1 MTRRATPKPAGP
13 GAAGALDGAFDA
25 GHRDGLLPG
34 PVQHALFVDV
44 DGFEGPL
51 DLLLLLARE
60 QKVDLAQISILALA
74 DQYIAY
80 IEAAHQLRIEIA
92 ADYLVMAA
100 WLAYLKSR
108 LLLPQPRSD
117 AEEPSAGEMAAAL
130 AFHLQRL
137 EAMQRAGQRLM
148 ARPLLGQDRFP
159 CGAPQP
165 MPVVLTGAYADTLYD
180 LLSAYGAL
188 RRRSDHHVL
197 HIAPAELFSMQQA
210 LERLT
215 EILGRLPKGVGT
227 WLDLARFLPEE
238 LRGGLFG
245 RSAVAATFAA
255 GLELARSG
263 HVELRQDEAFGPIYL
278 RTRDGGRRDE

>member
-1 MTRRATPKPAGP
+1 MTSETAIGRQDASGSDD
-13 GAAGALDGAFDA
+13 LFDA
-25 GHRDGLLPG
+25 GHRDGLSPEAR
-34 PVQHALFVDV
+34 QHALFIDV

-51 DLLLLLARE
+51 DLLLTLARD

-74 DQYIAY
+74 EQYIAY

-108 LLLPQPRSD
+108 LLLPQPKED
-117 AEEPSAGEMAAAL
+117 EEQPSAGEMAAAL

-137 EAMQRAGQRLM
+137 EAMQNAGKALM
-148 ARPLLGQDRFP
+148 ARPQLAQDRFA

-165 MPVVLTGAYADTLYD
+165 IPVVVTHAYSDQLFD

-188 RRRSDHHVL
+188 RRRSENTVL
-197 HIAPAELFSMQQA
+197 QIAPAELFSMQQA
-210 LERLT
+210 LERLS
-215 EILGRLPKGVGT
+215 EMLGHLPSGVDN
-227 WLDLARFLPEE
+227 WLDLVRFLPEG
-238 LRGGLFG
+238 LRGGLLG
-245 RSAVAATFAA
+245 RSAVASTFAA

-263 HVELRQDEAFGPIYL
+263 RLELRQDQAFGPIFV
-278 RTRDGGRRDE
+278 RARDGKPADE

>member
-1 MTRRATPKPAGP
+1 MNSETATGRQ
-13 GAAGALDGAFDA
+13 GGTGSDDLFDA
-25 GHRDGLLPG
+25 GHRDGLSPEAR
-34 PVQHALFVDV
+34 QHALFIDV

-51 DLLLLLARE
+51 DLLLTLARD

-74 DQYIAY
+74 EQYIAY

-108 LLLPQPRSD
+108 LLLPQPKED
-117 AEEPSAGEMAAAL
+117 EEQPSAGEMAAAL

-137 EAMQRAGQRLM
+137 EAMQNAGKTLM
-148 ARPLLGQDRFP
+148 ARPQLAQDRFS

-165 MPVVLTGAYADTLYD
+165 IPVVVTHDYSDQLFD

-188 RRRSDHHVL
+188 RRRSENTVL
-197 HIAPAELFSMQQA
+197 QIAPAELFSMQQA
-210 LERLT
+210 LERLS
-215 EILGRLPKGVGT
+215 EMLGRLPSGVDN
-227 WLDLARFLPEE
+227 WLDLVRFLPEG
-238 LRGGLFG
+238 LRGGLMG
-245 RSAVAATFAA
+245 RSAVASTFAA

-263 HVELRQDEAFGPIYL
+263 RLELRQDTAFGPIFV
-278 RTRDGGRRDE
+278 RARDGKPADE

>member
-1 MTRRATPKPAGP
+1 MTDRAVSQPAM
-13 GAAGALDGAFDA
+13 AGLEGAFDA
-25 GHRDGLLPG
+25 GHRDGLAEAE
-34 PVQHALFVDV
+34 QHALFIDV

-51 DLLLLLARE
+51 DLLLTLARD
-60 QKVDLAQISILALA
+60 QKVDLTQISILALA
-74 DQYIAY
+74 EQYIAY

-108 LLLPQPRSD
+108 LLLPQPKGD
-117 AEEPSAGEMAAAL
+117 DEEPSAGEMAAAL

-137 EAMQRAGQRLM
+137 EAMQRAGQRLF
-148 ARPLLGQDRFP
+148 ARPQLGLERFP

-165 MPVVLTGAYADTLYD
+165 IPVVVTGTFADTLYD
-180 LLSAYGAL
+180 LLSAYGAI
-188 RRRSDHHVL
+188 RRREDEQVL

-210 LERLT
+210 LERLS
-215 EILGRLPKGVGT
+215 EILGGLPKGVDT
-227 WLDLARFLPEE
+227 WLDLARFLPDG

-245 RSAVAATFAA
+245 RSAMAATFAA

-278 RTRDGGRRDE
+278 RSRKGGTRRE

>member
-1 MTRRATPKPAGP
+1 MSDKPAAP
-13 GAAGALDGAFDA
+13 PPAAVPDETFDA
-25 GHRDGLLPG
+25 GRRDGLAEPR
-34 PVQHALFVDV
+34 QHALFIDV

-51 DLLLLLARE
+51 DLLLSLARE
-60 QKVDLAQISILALA
+60 QKVDLAHISILALA
-74 DQYIAY
+74 EQYIAY
-80 IEAAHQLRIEIA
+80 IEAAHELRIEIA

-108 LLLPQPRSD
+108 LLLPQPKGD
-117 AEEPSAGEMAAAL
+117 DEEPSADEMAAAL

-148 ARPLLGQDRFP
+148 AQPQLGQTRFA

-165 MPVVLTGAYADTLYD
+165 VPLVLATAWSDTLYD

-188 RRRSDHHVL
+188 RRREEQQVL

-210 LERLT
+210 LERLA
-215 EILGRLPKGVGT
+215 EILGRLPKGVDT
-227 WLDLARFLPEE
+227 WLDLVRFLPEG

-263 HVELRQDEAFGPIYL
+263 HVELRQDRAFGPIYL
-278 RTRDGGRRDE
+278 RSRTSPRRD

>member
-1 MTRRATPKPAGP
+1 MIETANPQPAES
-13 GAAGALDGAFDA
+13 GAHGAFDA
-25 GHRDGLLPG
+25 GHRDGLAPEAA
-34 PVQHALFVDV
+34 QHALFVDV

-51 DLLLLLARE
+51 DLLLTLARE

-108 LLLPQPRSD
+108 LLLPQPKGD
-117 AEEPSAGEMAAAL
+117 EEEPSPGEMAAAL

-137 EAMQRAGQRLM
+137 AAMQRAGLRLM
-148 ARPLLGQDRFP
+148 AQPQLGQDRFR

-165 MPVVLTGAYADTLYD
+165 VPVVVTSAYADTLYD

-188 RRRSDHHVL
+188 RRREEEQVL

-210 LERLT
+210 LARLS
-215 EILGRLPKGVGT
+215 EILGGLPKGVDT

-245 RSAVAATFAA
+245 RSAMAATFAA

-263 HVELRQDEAFGPIYL
+263 HVELRQDRAFGPIFL
-278 RTRDGGRRDE
+278 RARNGGAGRE